1 MRDYTSIPKYAGITK
16 PSARYN
22 YLHDLLEEYQ
32 GRDPG
37 PQAPVWSCS
46 RRAALPKNDCRY
58 CTLSGFLGGDPEI
71 CCNWRAEADPDR
83 AISILESLLEKTGQ
97 IKSVPLS
104 REEKIQYIADHY
116 GLAAQLAQTR
126 EECAELIVAT
136 SKFDRA
142 KTDAERRQARDHVTE
157 EMADVAIMLRQ
168 LRYLLDNNTALQL
181 LTEQKLNRQIQRI
194 REEGGSDAQD

>member
-1 MRDYTSIPKYAGITK
+1 MKDYTSIPKYAGMTK

-32 GRDPG
+32 GHTP
-37 PQAPVWSCS
+37 PAKTPVWGCS
-46 RRAALPKNDCRY
+46 RRSSLPENDCRY
-58 CTLSGFLGGDPEI
+58 CTLSGFLGGNPEV

-83 AISILESLLEKTGQ
+83 AISILEELLGKAGRREADP
-97 IKSVPLS
+97 VS
-104 REEKIQYIADHY
+104 RGEKIQYIADHY

-136 SKFDRA
+136 SKLDRA
-142 KTDAERRQARDHVTE
+142 KTDAERRRATDHVAE

-181 LTEQKLNRQIQRI
+181 LTEQKLSRQIRRI
-194 REEGGSDAQD
+194 REEGGTDAQS

>member
-1 MRDYTSIPKYAGITK
+1 MRDYTSLPKYAGMTQ

-22 YLHDLLEEYQ
+22 YLHDLLEAYQ
-32 GRDPG
+32 GHDSPART
-37 PQAPVWSCS
+37 PVWSCA
-46 RRAALPKNDCRY
+46 RRAFLPKNDCRY
-58 CTLSGFLGGDPEI
+58 CTLSGFLGGDPEV

-83 AISILESLLEKTGQ
+83 AISILEKLLGKGDREEAAPVGQ
-97 IKSVPLS
+97 G
-104 REEKIQYIADHY
+104 EKIQYIADHY
-116 GLAAQLAQTR
+116 GLEAQLAQTR

-142 KTDAERRQARDHVTE
+142 KTDAERRRAGDHITE

-194 REEGGSDAQD
+194 REEGGTDAQG